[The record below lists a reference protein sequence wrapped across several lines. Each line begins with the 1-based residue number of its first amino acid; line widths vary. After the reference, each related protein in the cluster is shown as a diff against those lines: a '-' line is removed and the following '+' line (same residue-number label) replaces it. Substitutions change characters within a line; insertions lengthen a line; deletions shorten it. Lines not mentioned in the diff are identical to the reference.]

1 MKKIPKKNY
10 IYVTILS
17 LFTIILT
24 FYLSNLYLVNKRSEN
39 KISFVSEIK
48 ENELKSYLDET
59 HEIIIY
65 MSESKN
71 KENDK
76 LEEELKKYTQKNNLE
91 DKYLYLDL
99 SMVSS
104 NFYNEFYV
112 NYINEAYKGNF
123 EIKDPTIIYIKNKK
137 VESYNNNIKDINDV
151 KKFFYENEVIE

>member
-137 VESYNNNIKDINDV
+137 VESYNNNIK
-151 KKFFYENEVIE
+151 Y

>member
-123 EIKDPTIIYIKNKK
+123 KIKDPTIIYIKNKK
-137 VESYNNNIKDINDV
+137 VESYNNNIKDINDI

>member
-71 KENDK
+71 KANDK

-137 VESYNNNIKDINDV
+137 VESYNNNIKDIKDI

>member
-17 LFTIILT
+17 FFTIILT

>member
-71 KENDK
+71 KANDK

-112 NYINEAYKGNF
+112 NYINEAYKENF

-137 VESYNNNIKDINDV
+137 VESYNNNIKDIKDI